1 MKILKNKIDKSVVT
15 LGKFD
20 CLHKGHELLI
30 SKAREKAK
38 EKNVPLVAYTFSN
51 INKENVF
58 SFEDRLSVFESYGC
72 DFVYVKDFDDEL
84 KNMSAEDFFKKSLL
98 EELGALH
105 IVTGDDWRFGKGR
118 TGDVVLLDKLCKEA
132 GIGLT
137 VIDKLYIDGV
147 EVSATKIR
155 ELLKSGNITKVNEL
169 LGRNYFIKGNVDSGK
184 KLGRQLGFPTVNTR
198 FEEGYLYPLDGV
210 YATRVFV
217 KDRMYISITNIG
229 DNPTFGDKEKRAE
242 THIMDYEGDL
252 YGECVR
258 VEFLERIRGEIKFPD
273 IKSLKCRVEKDIEY
287 VKTKFK
293 I

>member
-30 SKAREKAK
+30 RKAKEKAI

-58 SFEDRLSVFESYGC
+58 SFEDRLSVFETYGC
-72 DFVYVKDFDDEL
+72 DYVYVKDFDDEL
-84 KNMSAEDFFKKSLL
+84 KNMSAEDFFRKCLM
-98 EELGALH
+98 EELGAIH

-118 TGDVVLLDKLCKEA
+118 TGDVVLLDKLCKEN
-132 GIGLT
+132 GIGLK
-137 VIDKLYIDGV
+137 VIDKLYIHDV

-184 KLGRQLGFPTVNTR
+184 KLGRQLGFPTVNTS

-210 YATRVFV
+210 YATRVFING
-217 KDRMYISITNIG
+217 RMYISITNIG

-242 THIMDYEGDL
+242 THIMDYKGDL

-258 VEFLERIRGEIKFPD
+258 VEFLERIRDEIKFPD
-273 IKSLKCRVEKDIEY
+273 IETLKSRVEKDIEY
-287 VKTKFK
+287 VKTKYK